1 MFHKYLFIHGQTK
14 GSGSEVVN
22 IGKTEGPNNEP
33 VLLCGLLG
41 FVFCTCMSVISF
53 NP

>member
-33 VLLCGLLG
+33 VLL
-41 FVFCTCMSVISF
+41 FCVVCLVLF
-53 NP
+53 FALA